1 MQVFWDIS
9 PSPQSPPAPMADTVD
24 TTHNR
29 RTAICATYL
38 LTQSMLESSSTEFSS
53 DATRESMMRWAS
65 EESGA
70 PR

>member
-1 MQVFWDIS
+1 
-9 PSPQSPPAPMADTVD
+9 MADTVD